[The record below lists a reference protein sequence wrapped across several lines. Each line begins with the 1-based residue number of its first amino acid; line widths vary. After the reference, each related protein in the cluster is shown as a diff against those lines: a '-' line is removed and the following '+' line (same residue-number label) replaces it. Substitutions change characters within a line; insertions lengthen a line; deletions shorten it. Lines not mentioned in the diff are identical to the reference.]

1 MFRGNI
7 PTRVDEKGRLKLPAD
22 FKRLID
28 ENYDAKF
35 FITSKD
41 GKRAEI
47 WPLQEWKK
55 IEARLALIPNSD
67 LAKKKFLDC
76 VNYFGHETEMDA
88 QGRLLIPQL
97 LRETAKLDGD
107 SSVLGLTD
115 HLAVVNHDDLK
126 LQIGVSPWSTAD
138 DVDMSKHGL

>member
-22 FKRLID
+22 YKRVVD
-28 ENYDAKF
+28 ERYGVQF
-35 FITSKD
+35 FITSKT

-47 WPLQEWKK
+47 WPLQEWQK
-55 IEARLALIPNSD
+55 IEDKLALVPNSD
-67 LAKKKFLDC
+67 PAKKKFLDR
-76 VNYFGHETEMDA
+76 VNYYGQVAEMDG

-107 SSVLGLTD
+107 TVVLGNAD
-115 HLAVVNHDDLK
+115 HLEVVNHEAFKQDMESD
-126 LQIGVSPWSTAD
+126 PWTSAD
-138 DVDMSKHGL
+138 DEKVAGFGA